1 MGVVLRAATGRRR
14 PHQIWRACGRCYAAR
29 ESTAAAEIQSRGSRQ
44 WEAMRLDHVMW
55 IEPMHGYGLSQAI
68 SNVSLSHLFRLTATA
83 SFRARHRQTFAPP
96 FGHRWVDPAGCS
108 QCWPKISCPGL
119 GLVSP
124 PPPLIRH
131 TLLPWVILSYS
142 PCLPIDRDLLFWIF
156 VTLFWL
162 RWLRCDSRDHMP
174 SEIFPSS
181 SSPHDESSVNG
192 RKQQIQSIQ
201 STQAP
206 VQQRTT
212 QTQRQAAHQNH

>member
-1 MGVVLRAATGRRR
+1 
-14 PHQIWRACGRCYAAR
+14 
-29 ESTAAAEIQSRGSRQ
+29 
-44 WEAMRLDHVMW
+44 
-55 IEPMHGYGLSQAI
+55 MHGYGLSQAI
-68 SNVSLSHLFRLTATA
+68 SNVSLSHLFRLTTTA

-142 PCLPIDRDLLFWIF
+142 PCLPRTIDRDLLFWIF
-156 VTLFWL
+156 VSDAAAVLVAAVAVVAL
-162 RWLRCDSRDHMP
+162 RFSRSYDHMP